1 MAAPPK
7 KPGPKPKPK
16 ALSIV
21 GQGFG
26 TGRLHKMAL
35 LPEAQRAAYV
45 RDVLL
50 GRKSMYQAG
59 KELGFSD
66 MAIARFIAAI
76 PEEEKLRIVAAAMH
90 DAKLQDALKN
100 AREALSGW
108 LFVAIQHGDAIP
120 ASRIR
125 RGRDYY
131 SVVPDLDI
139 TIPLAVLS
147 ARKHRG
153 LTQRAI
159 LCHGPRGP
167 GARVLV

>member
-1 MAAPPK
+1 MALPPPK

-16 ALSIV
+16 AGGSIV

-35 LPEAQRAAYV
+35 LPDAQRDSYV

-100 AREALSGW
+100 AA
-108 LFVAIQHGDAIP
+108 VATNIAQP
-120 ASRIR
+120 T
-125 RGRDYY
+125 GR
-131 SVVPDLDI
+131 
-139 TIPLAVLS
+139 
-147 ARKHRG
+147 
-153 LTQRAI
+153 
-159 LCHGPRGP
+159 C
-167 GARVLV
+167 

>member
-1 MAAPPK
+1 MALPPPK

-16 ALSIV
+16 AGGSIV

-35 LPEAQRAAYV
+35 LPDAL

-100 AREALSGW
+100 AAVANEFGDDVDQDLKWVLRELKD
-108 LFVAIQHGDAIP
+108 LFTAAKGDEDRLLQLG
-120 ASRIR
+120 S
-125 RGRDYY
+125 
-131 SVVPDLDI
+131 LKEC
-139 TIPLAVLS
+139 
-147 ARKHRG
+147 ARH
-153 LTQRAI
+153 
-159 LCHGPRGP
+159 
-167 GARVLV
+167 